1 MLSSTLND
9 LQTQKSSKEKNVI
22 VFFIEKG
29 FLKRINS
36 ETLFRSIVMVPL
48 QISSRSYAH
57 LSRYLGPREC
67 SVL

>member
-29 FLKRINS
+29 FLK
-36 ETLFRSIVMVPL
+36 ESILKHFLEALLWCP
-48 QISSRSYAH
+48 
-57 LSRYLGPREC
+57 SRYRH
-67 SVL
+67 VLRRISRDI

>member
-22 VFFIEKG
+22 VFFFIEKG

-48 QISSRSYAH
+48 
-57 LSRYLGPREC
+57 
-67 SVL
+67 

>member
-29 FLKRINS
+29 FLK
-36 ETLFRSIVMVPL
+36 E
-48 QISSRSYAH
+48 
-57 LSRYLGPREC
+57 
-67 SVL
+67 

>member
-22 VFFIEKG
+22 VFFFIEKG

-36 ETLFRSIVMVPL
+36 DTLFRSIVMVRL
-48 QISSRSYAH
+48 QISSCSYAH

-67 SVL
+67 PA